1 MKDGMIIYASYVEK
15 FKKLSNEQFG
25 RLVRLIL
32 QYQKDGVVP
41 EIEDLAI
48 SIAFD
53 IMKIDLDKNNER
65 YEEICEQ
72 RRIAGA
78 KGGLAK
84 ASKRKQMIANDSK
97 SYQEV
102 ANDSKTYQSLANLAD
117 KDKDKEEDKEEDKDK
132 DILLKENVESKAKRF
147 TPPTVTEVSD
157 YCRENNYNI
166 DAQRFV
172 DFYESKG
179 WMVGKNKMKDWKAAV
194 RNWVRRQK
202 EDNSSEK
209 SLDEKTQKRYA
220 KYDEWHRRGLGEVDE
235 NTLKRREKYA
245 ELEEY
250 YLGEE

>member
-84 ASKRKQMIANDSK
+84 ASKRKQMLANDSK
-97 SYQEV
+97 SYQEL
-102 ANDSKTYQSLANLAD
+102 ANDSKTYQTLANLAD
-117 KDKDKEEDKEEDKDK
+117 KDKDKEEDKDK

-194 RNWVRRQK
+194 RNWARRQS
-202 EDNSSEK
+202 EDK
-209 SLDEKTQKRYA
+209 VVQMPTT
-220 KYDEWHRRGLGEVDE
+220 DE
-235 NTLKRREKYA
+235 NTLKRRDKYA
-245 ELEEY
+245 ELEKY